1 MKKKSFRVFH
11 GGKLMPWATGRAFW
25 DAAGYVWLSGSEG
38 RSPEDDHVLPG
49 IYDQAKLAMRKIKER
64 LEDFGTSLEN
74 IGHMNFYIVGPEFPN
89 GVGNDQ
95 KWIDA
100 KRAIDDFFEENGLPQ
115 FKRDNHPLPATLI
128 GVSALALKEM
138 LIEIQVVAAIP
149 E

>member
-1 MKKKSFRVFH
+1 
-11 GGKLMPWATGRAFW
+11 MPWATGRAFW

-38 RSPEDDHVLPG
+38 RSPDGDYLPPG
-49 IYDQAKLAMRKIKER
+49 IYDQAKVAMGKIKER

-74 IGHMNFYIVGPEFPN
+74 IAHMNFYIVGPEFPN
-89 GVGNDQ
+89 GVANDQ

-100 KRAIDDFFEENGLPQ
+100 KRAIDDFFEENGFPQ
-115 FKRDNHPLPATLI
+115 FKKEHSPLALTLV